1 MKKILLTL
9 VVTLFSMNSLFAQ
22 DIAKKADGIYN
33 GKLWISLMAPVDD
46 DTDFT
51 EGQEI
56 KVFANNDNTV
66 TFALYNFSFMGSV
79 LGDIVLSDIPV
90 TEKDGKILFGENE
103 MQSFHF
109 MLGTEPIE
117 ATAKLNS
124 KSSYIE
130 GGRLYAD
137 IDVLWTDM
145 PGSDEAA
152 PIFVRF
158 DGNKTAATGIA
169 NIAAGQTGGSESIY
183 NLSGVRIGVA
193 KGLCIKNGKKVFVK

>member
-90 TEKDGKILFGENE
+90 TEKDGKILFGEKAPVAFNFAE
-103 MQSFHF
+103 A
-109 MLGTEPIE
+109 GIE
-117 ATAKLNS
+117 ATAQLNS
-124 KSSYIE
+124 TASFIE
-130 GGRLYAD
+130 GDRIYAD
-137 IDVLWTDM
+137 IDVVWTNGDNL
-145 PGSDEAA
+145 
-152 PIFVRF
+152 PIYVRF

-169 NIAAGQTGGSESIY
+169 NIAARKNSGEECIY
-183 NLSGVRIGVA
+183 NLSGVRISAA